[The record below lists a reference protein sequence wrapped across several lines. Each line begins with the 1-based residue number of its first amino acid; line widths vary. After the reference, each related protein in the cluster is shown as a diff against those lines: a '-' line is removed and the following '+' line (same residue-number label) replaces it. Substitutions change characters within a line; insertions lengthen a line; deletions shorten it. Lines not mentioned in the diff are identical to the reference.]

1 MQKNDL
7 SVVQKEMWRLP
18 ETSVTQAVSMR
29 PIQVQEK
36 CRHVCLFFAVI
47 ASPAGRGNLISHTP
61 AVPRLPIATEALRFL
76 PIWCYHWFR
85 RLFSGRLNGFW
96 RSFTLIQIKHLSLSF
111 GERVILKD
119 IKWLIGEGSRIGLVG
134 DNGAGKTT
142 LLRILAGEIEPD
154 DGRVDYVG
162 AGNNVAIGYLPQ
174 DLQELGGGRVI
185 DFLRDKAEL
194 SGMNECIAKLEEE
207 ISRCGEGSPD
217 LARLLG
223 EHERLAAE
231 FSHRGGY
238 EFEATATKVLRGLGF
253 THGDAE
259 RATGEFSGGWK
270 MRLALAGILLR
281 RPDVLLLDE
290 PTNHLDSESME
301 WLEGWLRDHRGVMIF
316 VSHDRRFLGKMANEI
331 AELARGA
338 ITRYSM
344 GYDAYL
350 VERDAARERLERT
363 IEDQKE
369 RIEQMQRFIDRFR
382 YKATK
387 ATQVQSRIK
396 QLEKMEIYEM
406 DAPSKHVNIRFPE
419 AARSGHE
426 VISGHGLSKS
436 YGQTHVFSDLDVE
449 IYRGQRV
456 ALVGV
461 NGAGKSTLLRLLS
474 GTEKPDTGA
483 VKLGHNVRS
492 AYFSQES
499 AQNLNYAHTVWE
511 EACRTGSKITEAEKR
526 NLLGSFLFSGD
537 DIKKPI
543 RVLSGGE
550 KSRVALF
557 KLLLSDSNF
566 LILDEPTN
574 HLDMATRE
582 MFQRALLQYGGTL
595 LIVSHDRFFLDNLV
609 DRVLEIRDG
618 RLFDYPGNYS
628 YFVDRRER
636 MLGGET
642 VLDAPAAR
650 LQQIARAEGNA
661 SPTPLEPIDG
671 KEQKRAEAERRNTL
685 YRKRK
690 VFADRIAPLEEQ
702 IETAEARLGEVD
714 ALLCDA
720 EVLADSSRVQDLMIE
735 RRQLEEAIAAD
746 YEIWEE
752 LSSAMEAVGR

>member
-1 MQKNDL
+1 MSLNSARINISKQK
-7 SVVQKEMWRLP
+7 SRGRGHCPHPQGG
-18 ETSVTQAVSMR
+18 
-29 PIQVQEK
+29 
-36 CRHVCLFFAVI
+36 I
-47 ASPAGRGNLISHTP
+47 ASLASIHFFS
-61 AVPRLPIATEALRFL
+61 
-76 PIWCYHWFR
+76 IWCYHGTGVKRPWG
-85 RLFSGRLNGFW
+85 LCK
-96 RSFTLIQIKHLSLSF
+96 LILIKHLSLAF

-119 IKWLIGEGSRIGLVG
+119 INWLINEGTRIGLVG

-142 LLRILAGEIEPD
+142 LLRILAGEMEPD
-154 DGRVDYVG
+154 DGRVEYIA
-162 AGNNVAIGYLPQ
+162 AGGNLAIGYLPQ
-174 DLQELGGGRVI
+174 DLVELGNGKVI

-194 SGMNECIAKLEEE
+194 SGMNESLTALEAE
-207 ISRCGEGSPD
+207 ISACGEGSPD
-217 LARLLG
+217 LSRLLA
-223 EHERLAAE
+223 EHETLEME

-253 THGDAE
+253 AHGDAM
-259 RATGEFSGGWK
+259 RLCSEFSGGWK

-316 VSHDRRFLGKMANEI
+316 VSHDRRFLGKMATEI
-331 AELARGA
+331 AELARGT
-338 ITRYSM
+338 ITRYAM
-344 GYDAYL
+344 GYEKYL
-350 VERDAARERLERT
+350 VEREAARERLERT

-369 RIEQMQRFIDRFR
+369 RIEQMQRFIERFR

-419 AARSGHE
+419 ASRSGHE

-436 YGQTHVFSDLDVE
+436 YGETHVFSGLDLE

-474 GTEKPDTGA
+474 GTEKPDSGA
-483 VKLGHNVRS
+483 VKLGHNVRP

-499 AQNLNYAHTVWE
+499 AQNLNYNHTVWE
-511 EACRTGSKITEAEKR
+511 EACRTGSKVTEAEKR

-582 MFQRALLQYGGTL
+582 MFQRALIQYGGTL
-595 LIVSHDRFFLDNLV
+595 LIVSHDRFFLDNLT

-618 RLFDYPGNYS
+618 KLYDYPGNYS
-628 YFVDRRER
+628 YFIDRREGLLEGR
-636 MLGGET
+636 HET
-642 VLDAPAAR
+642 GPQQQAAKKR
-650 LQQIARAEGNA
+650 VDLE
-661 SPTPLEPIDG
+661 TPLEPLDAKDT
-671 KEQKRAEAERRNTL
+671 KEQRRVEAERRNTL

-690 VFADRIAPLEEQ
+690 VFTDRLGPLEKK
-702 IETAEARLGEVD
+702 IADAEARQAEID

-720 EVLADSSRVQDLMIE
+720 EILADSTQVQELMIE
-735 RRQLEEAIAAD
+735 RKKLEESLIQD
-746 YEIWEE
+746 YGEWEE
-752 LSSAMEAVGR
+752 LSEAVEAVGR